1 MIESEAYSELCQT
14 FKVECFTKIGN
25 SFKQITI
32 FKKLHLRDFGRYL
45 ISAEFKKCGST

>member
-14 FKVECFTKIGN
+14 FKVECLAKTGN

-45 ISAEFKKCGST
+45 ISTEFKKYGSI